1 VLIYQKIK
9 YLTRA
14 RKYSRRVDPFKIK
27 LMMEILQPGDVVV
40 DVGSHKGAY
49 IYWMQKAVT
58 KEGKVFSFEPQIAL
72 FRYLKKII
80 EIFNYSQVE
89 VYHNAVSDFQGVR
102 KLYSLSE
109 RVSAGA
115 IW

>member
-1 VLIYQKIK
+1 
-9 YLTRA
+9 
-14 RKYSRRVDPFKIK
+14 
-27 LMMEILQPGDVVV
+27 MMEILQPGDVVV

-72 FRYLKKII
+72 FRYLKEII